1 MLLLTGC
8 GTNYG
13 QLPAFSAN
21 GQLQAVIHTPAGST
35 TLQRYEASDNTFPP
49 QMEGGLASRFA
60 YLPIPGNLGFIPA
73 TSTRPGAGPGGKP
86 LTVLVLAGSV
96 PAGTVQEVIPLSTL
110 VLDVSGELQ
119 AYVIALPARP
129 SEQSIRA
136 SDWLDFQQ
144 QHPAAKNILQQ
155 WFLHARPDK
164 RVRLSAWRDQAYT
177 EAYIRARLR

>member
-1 MLLLTGC
+1 MLAGC
-8 GTNYG
+8 RTDYG
-13 QLPAFSAN
+13 QLPAYSAN

-35 TLQRYEASDNTFPP
+35 HPQRYEPSDNTFQPE
-49 QMEGGLASRFA
+49 MEAGLASQFA
-60 YLPIPGNLGFIPA
+60 FLPLPGNLGFIPS
-73 TSTRPGAGPGGKP
+73 TSTRPEAATKGSP
-86 LTVLVLAGSV
+86 LAVLVLAESV

-110 VLDVSGELQ
+110 VLDVNGELQ

-136 SDWLDFQQ
+136 TDWLGFQQ
-144 QHPAAKNILQQ
+144 QHPAARDILLQ